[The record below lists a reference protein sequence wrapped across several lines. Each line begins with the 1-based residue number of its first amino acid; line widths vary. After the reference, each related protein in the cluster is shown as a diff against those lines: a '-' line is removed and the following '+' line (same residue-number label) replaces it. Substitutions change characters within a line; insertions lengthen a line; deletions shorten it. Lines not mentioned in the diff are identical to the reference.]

1 MAAVISPHKALEY
14 FETRLEFFIDP
25 FGLNELIKKGEV
37 NIIDVRAEK
46 DYKQGHIPG
55 AVNLPKNRWQ
65 IYEGLSRSKPNVVYC
80 YSVTCLLA
88 ARACREFAE
97 NDYPVMELLGGFE
110 EWKRNNMPVEK

>member
-14 FETRLEFFIDP
+14 FETRLEFTIDP
-25 FGLNELIKKGEV
+25 FGLSELIKKGEV

-46 DYKQGHIPG
+46 DYKQGHIPR
-55 AVNLPKNRWQ
+55 AVNLPKNRWR
-65 IYEGLSRSKPNVVYC
+65 IFEGLSRNRPNVVYC

-110 EWKRNNMPVEK
+110 EWKRNNMPIEE